1 MLYILT
7 EGNMRFSIALIL
19 FTASL
24 LRAAPPVSAEVVGS
38 DIFAQTFEIK
48 THNGQIET
56 VPFSKWTDFLSSD
69 KQAIDPTD
77 IHIGDRVVVRLDSN
91 EATALSIVVVA
102 RPKVPELA
110 SR

>member
-1 MLYILT
+1 
-7 EGNMRFSIALIL
+7 MRFSIALIL

-24 LRAAPPVSAEVVGS
+24 LRAEPPVSAEVVGC
-38 DIFAQTFEIK
+38 DVFAQTFAVK
-48 THNGQIET
+48 MHNGQIQT
-56 VPFSKWTDFLSSD
+56 VPFSKWTDFAKSTADSKTVPRLE
-69 KQAIDPTD
+69 IDPTD
-77 IHIGDRVVVRLDSN
+77 VQVGDRVLVRFDSN

>member
-1 MLYILT
+1 
-7 EGNMRFSIALIL
+7 MRYSIALIL

-24 LRAAPPVSAEVVGS
+24 LRAQAPVSAEVVGS
-38 DIFAQTFEIK
+38 DIFAQTFDVR
-48 THNGQIET
+48 THNGQIQT
-56 VPFSKWTDFLSSD
+56 VPFSKWTDFFSS
-69 KQAIDPTD
+69 ARLPIDPTD
-77 IHIGDRVVVRLDSN
+77 VHIGDRVLVRFDRN